1 MVMWEA
7 HANTEG
13 ARRWVLNTWFFFFFL
28 NSGNFF
34 AGRIGQKV
42 CGVIIPG
49 DVSGGVLLSSAAY
62 VASLCGSLCVCVSSY
77 LCKCVC
83 VRPRASECMGLC
95 VCTGVCMCPSLC
107 MCVDVCVHV
116 YRCLCARVYCMYLS
130 VCICLCVCVS
140 VCLGVLLFLAPR
152 PKADVTDQFH
162 QAPRSSAACLPML
175 AMSWG

>member
-1 MVMWEA
+1 M
-7 HANTEG
+7 
-13 ARRWVLNTWFFFFFL
+13 
-28 NSGNFF
+28 
-34 AGRIGQKV
+34 

-116 YRCLCARVYCMYLS
+116 YIACTYLYAYAY
-130 VCICLCVCVS
+130 VS
-140 VCLGVLLFLAPR
+140 VCLCVWVCCYSSLPDPKQTSLINFIKPHAPLR
-152 PKADVTDQFH
+152 RVSLCWP
-162 QAPRSSAACLPML
+162 
-175 AMSWG
+175 